1 MSMPMGG
8 GIYKLTENEWLVNTF
23 LNQSLSETLFTRQ
36 TFTKSNHNLKK
47 KIIKLVVLNC
57 ALIRAAKNL
66 LYN

>member
-36 TFTKSNHNLKK
+36 AFTKSNHNLKK
-47 KIIKLVVLNC
+47 KLSS
-57 ALIRAAKNL
+57 
-66 LYN
+66 